1 MPQIMLHQDEV
12 SPAYDYRSYVEA
24 TFVIVIPHLITS
36 AIGKQET
43 PNRQWLAE
51 HKHPLHNCSAQQL
64 LDSW

>member
-43 PNRQWLAE
+43 PNAL
-51 HKHPLHNCSAQQL
+51 LHCWQNTYRM
-64 LDSW
+64 